1 MDSLTDLAYLLSESF
16 YNWNILIIAV
26 TCFIAPNFVFC
37 QILYRKNIQP
47 FLYTHFW
54 RIKIPNFLKFEE
66 VDNIFK
72 FVYTLVLYI
81 VFLLPNLVLNAP
93 TFVFSIVW
101 FCFGLL
107 LFATKAFAVCKVANF
122 WVRFW
127 TWDESHDRYFE
138 GKIVVDILN
147 ESIYTEILYETLPQ
161 IVLQVI
167 NNMLVEQWTLISIIS
182 TIISGIDMINGVY
195 RFIFYKVYRKINLLD
210 IPVKLEFGGITLID
224 EEAFRENEE
233 RHKRKHADVEMTTIM
248 NPMFGDDK
256 DVSESTISTTKDKSM
271 ALRLKQLEISFDR
284 RLKECERLRQKD
296 KQESERLR
304 QKYLEESD
312 QRIKES
318 ERLRQKDQ
326 QESERLR
333 QKYLEES
340 DQRIKESERLR
351 QKDKQE
357 SERRVE
363 LLENEVESLRKLVL
377 QIMGEEN
384 QMEENNES
392 TLPAPWIACVDE
404 NEETYYYN
412 TETQVTQWEKP
423 F

>member
-1 MDSLTDLAYLLSESF
+1 
-16 YNWNILIIAV
+16 
-26 TCFIAPNFVFC
+26 
-37 QILYRKNIQP
+37 
-47 FLYTHFW
+47 
-54 RIKIPNFLKFEE
+54 
-66 VDNIFK
+66 
-72 FVYTLVLYI
+72 LYI
-81 VFLLPNLVLNAP
+81 VFLLPNLVFNAP

-122 WVRFW
+122 WVRYW

-195 RFIFYKVYRKINLLD
+195 RFIFYKVYRKINLVD

-256 DVSESTISTTKDKSM
+256 DVSEPTISTTKDKSM
-271 ALRLKQLEISFDR
+271 ALRLKQLEMSFDR

-296 KQESERLR
+296 K
-304 QKYLEESD
+304 
-312 QRIKES
+312 
-318 ERLRQKDQ
+318 

-384 QMEENNES
+384 PMEENNES
-392 TLPAPWIACVDE
+392 TLPAPWIACLDE